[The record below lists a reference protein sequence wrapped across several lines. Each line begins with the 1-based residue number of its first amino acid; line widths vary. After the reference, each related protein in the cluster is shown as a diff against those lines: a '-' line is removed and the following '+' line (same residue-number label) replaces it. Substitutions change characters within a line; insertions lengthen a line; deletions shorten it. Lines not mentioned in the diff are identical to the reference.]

1 MDQLHTAIIQKTNRH
16 EKQYYF
22 KMYTTIFIFSALII
36 CSWFFF
42 TGRTFISQGD
52 GILQHYPALIY
63 YAEYLWSIV
72 RSLFLDHQL
81 IVPNWDFS
89 IGEGSDILATLHYY
103 VIGDPF
109 AFFSV
114 FIPTRY
120 MYLYYELII
129 LLRLYLAGIAF
140 SCLCFQTG
148 QRNQYGILAG
158 SMTYVFCYWALHNIV
173 SHPYFLNPMLY
184 MPMLIIGIEKI
195 LKKERP

>member
-63 YAEYLWSIV
+63 YAEYLRSIV

-109 AFFSV
+109 AFFPYLFRRV
-114 FIPTRY
+114 ICTFIMNLSFYFACTWRESPFP
-120 MYLYYELII
+120 
-129 LLRLYLAGIAF
+129 A
-140 SCLCFQTG
+140 
-148 QRNQYGILAG
+148 
-158 SMTYVFCYWALHNIV
+158 YVFKQV
-173 SHPYFLNPMLY
+173 
-184 MPMLIIGIEKI
+184 
-195 LKKERP
+195 KEISMVF